1 MTKKQLE
8 HYKKLI
14 LNKRR
19 ELLEQLDKLKASG
32 LNTAVR
38 DGSGDHSSYTL
49 HMADQGTDTMEREK
63 QYMFASREQNYL
75 YHLDLA
81 LERIEKGEFGICI
94 SCGNEISADRLEAVP
109 HVRLCID
116 CKSKEELTK
125 SKAR

>member
-1 MTKKQLE
+1 MNQKQLE
-8 HYKKLI
+8 HYKKII
-14 LNKRR
+14 LAKRQ
-19 ELLEQLDKLKASG
+19 ELVEQLDKLKNSG

-63 QYMFASREQNYL
+63 QYMFASREQNFL

-81 LERIEKGEFGICI
+81 LERIEKGDFGICI
-94 SCGNEISADRLEAVP
+94 SCGNEIGAARLEAVP
-109 HVRLCID
+109 HVRLCIN

-125 SKAR
+125 SKKK

>member
-1 MTKKQLE
+1 MDQKQLE
-8 HYKKLI
+8 HYKKII
-14 LNKRR
+14 LAKRQ
-19 ELLEQLDKLKASG
+19 ELVEQLDKLKNSG

-63 QYMFASREQNYL
+63 QYLFASREQNFL

-81 LERIEKGEFGICI
+81 LERIEKGDFGICI
-94 SCGNEISADRLEAVP
+94 SCGNEIGAARLDAVP
-109 HVRLCID
+109 HVRLCIN

-125 SKAR
+125 SKKK

>member
-1 MTKKQLE
+1 MDKKELE
-8 HYKKLI
+8 YYKNII
-14 LNKRR
+14 LEKRK

-32 LNTAVR
+32 LNTEVR

-63 QYMFASREQNYL
+63 QYMFASREQNFL

-81 LERIEKGEFGICI
+81 LERIEKSEFGDCI
-94 SCGNEISADRLEAVP
+94 TCGKEIGADRLEAVP
-109 HVRLCID
+109 HVRLCIN

-125 SKAR
+125 SKAK

>member
-1 MTKKQLE
+1 MDSKQLE
-8 HYKKLI
+8 HYKNLI
-14 LNKRR
+14 LTKRR
-19 ELLEQLDKLKASG
+19 ELVEQLEKLKNSG

-81 LERIEKGEFGICI
+81 LERIEKGEFGMCI
-94 SCGNEISADRLEAVP
+94 SCGKEIGADRLEAVP

-125 SKAR
+125 SKAK

>member
-1 MTKKQLE
+1 MDKKELE
-8 HYKKLI
+8 YYKNII
-14 LNKRR
+14 LEKRK

-32 LNTAVR
+32 LNTEVR

-63 QYMFASREQNYL
+63 QYMFASREQNFL

-81 LERIEKGEFGICI
+81 LKRIEKGEFGDCI
-94 SCGNEISADRLEAVP
+94 TCGKEIGADRLEAVP
-109 HVRLCID
+109 HVRLCIN

-125 SKAR
+125 SKAK

>member
-1 MTKKQLE
+1 MDSKQLE
-8 HYKKLI
+8 HYKNLI
-14 LNKRR
+14 LTKRR
-19 ELLEQLDKLKASG
+19 ELVEQLEKLKNSG

-63 QYMFASREQNYL
+63 QYMFASREQNFL

-81 LERIEKGEFGICI
+81 LERIEKGEFGMCI
-94 SCGNEISADRLEAVP
+94 SCGKEIGADRLEAVP

-125 SKAR
+125 SKAK

>member
-1 MTKKQLE
+1 MEQDRLEYYKNIILEKRKELMEQLE
-8 HYKKLI
+8 
-14 LNKRR
+14 
-19 ELLEQLDKLKASG
+19 KLKNSG

-63 QYMFASREQNYL
+63 QFMFASREQNFL

-81 LERIEKGEFGICI
+81 LERIKKGEFGECI
-94 SCGNEISADRLEAVP
+94 TCGNEIGADRLEAVP
-109 HVRLCID
+109 HVRLCIN

-125 SKAR
+125 SKTK